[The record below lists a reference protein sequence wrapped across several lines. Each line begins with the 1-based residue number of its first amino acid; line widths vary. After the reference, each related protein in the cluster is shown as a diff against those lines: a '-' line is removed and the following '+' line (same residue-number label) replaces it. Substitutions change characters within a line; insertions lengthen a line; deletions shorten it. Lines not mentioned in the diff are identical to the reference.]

1 MMIMVV
7 ENTFVTTVGIK
18 NNEIN
23 EKYIKILQI
32 YHKIIVIIFDRW
44 LQHIIESNDIFFPLC
59 KTA

>member
-23 EKYIKILQI
+23 EKYIKTLQI

-44 LQHIIESNDIFFPLC
+44 LQRIIESNDIFFPLC

>member
-23 EKYIKILQI
+23 EKYIKTLQI

>member
-44 LQHIIESNDIFFPLC
+44 LQHIIESNYIFFPLC